1 MQRFVARH
9 NVQHFREM
17 LITETDPQ
25 QRVML
30 EKLLAEEL
38 AKLADE
44 ASDPPES
51 GASSDEAGPHAEG
64 PKPG

>member
-17 LITETDPQ
+17 LATETDPQ
-25 QRVML
+25 QRQML

-38 AKLADE
+38 AKLAAE
-44 ASDPPES
+44 ASDPAESSPSSEPE
-51 GASSDEAGPHAEG
+51 GPHADG
-64 PKPG
+64 PTPS